1 MIWLWSTKHNHIYFI
16 HKLLIMK
23 KEVKF
28 FKYFIIWA
36 LLPFVITFFIW
47 AYQFAVFKP
56 VVETQVVSYFEI
68 FVRNILISTT
78 TTLIGVLSFYIT
90 FKYITPSILNKR
102 KKGLIILY
110 FVILLAFPFL
120 FIHLLSYVFDAVYWF
135 LELFIIYSYIILIP
149 FSILGALLQVYQYS
163 QTKNR
168 EKAELESQNIQT
180 ELALLKAKIDP
191 HFLFNTINNIDVLL
205 ENNPKEASRYLKK
218 LGKILRFTLYQTK
231 EDKILLAD
239 EINYL
244 NEYIELQKIRSTN
257 PKFIEFHIK
266 GNPHNLRIAPMV
278 FITFVENAFKFVLD
292 KKIDSSIQI
301 EINISANDITFSCKN
316 TFDNKALKDLNK
328 DGIGLSTIKKR
339 LNLIYK
345 NNYELKI
352 NTIKNQF
359 IVILKIKL

>member
-1 MIWLWSTKHNHIYFI
+1 
-16 HKLLIMK
+16 MK

-28 FKYFIIWA
+28 FIYFIIWA
-36 LLPFVITFFIW
+36 LIPFVTTFFIW
-47 AYQFAVFKP
+47 AYQFAVFNP
-56 VVETQVVSYFEI
+56 VVKTEVVSYFEI
-68 FVRNILISTT
+68 FINNILISTT
-78 TTLIGVLSFYIT
+78 TALIGALGFYIT
-90 FKYITPSILNKR
+90 FNYITPSILDKR

-110 FVILLAFPFL
+110 FVVLLAFPFL
-120 FIHLLSYVFDAVYWF
+120 FIYLLSFVFNAIYWF
-135 LELFIIYSYIILIP
+135 LELFIICSYIILIP
-149 FSILGALLQVYQYS
+149 FSIFGALLQVYQYW

-191 HFLFNTINNIDVLL
+191 HFLFNTINNIDVLI
-205 ENNPKEASRYLKK
+205 ENNPMEASRYLKK

-244 NEYIELQKIRSTN
+244 NEYIELQKIRSIN
-257 PKFIEFHIK
+257 PKFIEFYIK
-266 GNPHNLRIAPMV
+266 GNPDNLRIAPMV
-278 FITFVENAFKFVLD
+278 FITFVENAFKYVLD

-301 EINISANDITFSCKN
+301 EIKISANDITFTCKN
-316 TFDNKALKDLNK
+316 TFDDKELKEKNK

-339 LNLIYK
+339 LDLIYK

-359 IVILKIKL
+359 VVILKIKL

>member
-1 MIWLWSTKHNHIYFI
+1 
-16 HKLLIMK
+16 MK

-28 FKYFIIWA
+28 FIYFIIWA
-36 LLPFVITFFIW
+36 LVPFVITFFIW
-47 AYQFAVFKP
+47 AYQFAVFNP
-56 VVETQVVSYFEI
+56 VEKTEVVTYFAI
-68 FVRNILISTT
+68 FVNNILISTT
-78 TTLIGVLSFYIT
+78 TTLIGAMGFYLT

-120 FIHLLSYVFDAVYWF
+120 FIYLLSFVFNAIYWF
-135 LELFIIYSYIILIP
+135 FELFIIYSYIILIP
-149 FSILGALLQVYQYS
+149 FSIFGALLQVYQYW

-168 EKAELESQNIQT
+168 EKAELERQNIQT

-191 HFLFNTINNIDVLL
+191 HFLFNTINNIDVLI
-205 ENNPKEASRYLKK
+205 ENNPMEASKYLKK

-231 EDKILLAD
+231 ENKILLAE

-244 NEYIELQKIRSTN
+244 NEYIELQKIRSIN
-257 PKFIEFHIK
+257 PRFIEFHIK
-266 GNPHNLRIAPMV
+266 GNPDNLRIAPMV

-301 EINISANDITFSCKN
+301 EIKISVNDITFTCKN
-316 TFDNKALKDLNK
+316 TFDDKELKEKNK

-359 IVILKIKL
+359 VVILKIKL